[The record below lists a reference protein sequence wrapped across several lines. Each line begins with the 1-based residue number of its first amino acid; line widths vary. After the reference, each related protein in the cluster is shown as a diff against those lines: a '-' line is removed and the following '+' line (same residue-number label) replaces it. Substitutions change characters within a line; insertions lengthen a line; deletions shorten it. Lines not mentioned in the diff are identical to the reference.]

1 MKRSIVLWFVVT
13 IAWMVQ
19 AQDLK
24 MEWSNHTDES
34 KVPAY
39 TLPDPLLCE
48 NGHYVTTVEEWE
60 KYRRPELME
69 TLKTYMYGHAPVLDH
84 PLEYKVEIVD
94 KNYKGKYTLK
104 KVTLYLTEKNEGG
117 PLVHADVQ
125 IPNSAK
131 DPVPLFMIFGW
142 GFMNEMFPTDRL
154 LDNGYGVAILNTF
167 EGCPDS
173 KDAYVKGVIPAY
185 YDEKQTYRRPNEWG
199 CLAAWA
205 FEASRLL
212 DYFQND
218 AQVDAK
224 RVAVL
229 GHSRLGKAA
238 LWAGAQDKRFAMII
252 PVNSGCGGGA
262 LSRRM
267 FGETVWAMNKS
278 FPYWTCDNFQ
288 QFNLREEYMPFDQ
301 HSVIAFCAPRPI
313 YLATAEKD
321 TWGDPK
327 GEFLAGKAAEPVYA
341 LYNREGIGCD
351 NQPAVDVAM
360 NKGYIAY
367 HVRSGGHAILEYDWT
382 KFIEYA
388 DRYLK

>member
-24 MEWSNHTDES
+24 MEWTNHTDES

-48 NGHYVTTVEEWE
+48 NGHYVTTVEDWE

-84 PLEYKVEIVD
+84 PLEYKVEIID

-104 KVTLYLTEKNEGG
+104 KITLYLTEKNEGG
-117 PLVHADVQ
+117 PMVHADVQ

-131 DPVPLFMIFGW
+131 GPVPLFMIFGW

-278 FPYWTCDNFQ
+278 FPYWTCDNYQ
-288 QFNLREEYMPFDQ
+288 QFNLREQYMPFDQ
-301 HSVIAFCAPRPI
+301 HSVIALCAPRPI

-327 GEFLAGKAAEPVYA
+327 GEFLAGKAAEKLRPRHDLPDKARVP
-341 LYNREGIGCD
+341 RSPDE
-351 NQPAVDVAM
+351 PRDVAVGEYLSRRDL
-360 NKGYIAY
+360 GYQ
-367 HVRSGGHAILEYDWT
+367 
-382 KFIEYA
+382 
-388 DRYLK
+388 